1 MHNNMSS
8 GITWL
13 EVGAWPGSRTSLE
26 SLQIPA
32 SDRGISSHT
41 ENVGEPDLGQRQIM
55 TNFSGT
61 AATFENFIA
70 FQKGK

>member
-1 MHNNMSS
+1 MYLAISIQVEIKAKFSLSGLCTTIMSS
-8 GITWL
+8 SITWL

-41 ENVGEPDLGQRQIM
+41 ENVGEPDLGQR
-55 TNFSGT
+55 
-61 AATFENFIA
+61 
-70 FQKGK
+70 